1 VLFLDE
7 SREFRIDAAVQWMK
21 GLWNGVRVLPE
32 QADTQTVAKKQRG
45 DDPVARLQEEAHWS
59 SFTASWS
66 RQTGGGPRWVRRIL
80 IAVILLIIVASVI
93 GAIVSIVQ
101 GDPIDREFGEAS
113 NQLDVA
119 MDRLS
124 ELGIACSKEVVGE
137 VDPGGASVGCTT
149 QEGVGLALVAFRDA
163 DTRDRVVD
171 GCELVGVPLI
181 VPRSASW
188 VLWLRDESDAGLVR
202 TVLQRGRI
210 AIRPTPACD
219 GYIDLL
225 HPSVSPS

>member
-1 VLFLDE
+1 MTKRPR
-7 SREFRIDAAVQWMK
+7 RE
-21 GLWNGVRVLPE
+21 
-32 QADTQTVAKKQRG
+32 
-45 DDPVARLQEEAHWS
+45 DPVAQLQEEARWS
-59 SFTASWS
+59 SFTNAWS
-66 RQTGGGPRWVRRIL
+66 RPPRGGPRWVRRIL
-80 IAVILLIIVASVI
+80 IAVILLMIVASVI

-119 MDRLS
+119 MDRMS
-124 ELGIACSKEVVGE
+124 ELGIACSKDVVGE

-202 TVLQRGRI
+202 NVLQRGRI
-210 AIRPTPACD
+210 AIRPTPACH

-225 HPSVSPS
+225 HPSASPS